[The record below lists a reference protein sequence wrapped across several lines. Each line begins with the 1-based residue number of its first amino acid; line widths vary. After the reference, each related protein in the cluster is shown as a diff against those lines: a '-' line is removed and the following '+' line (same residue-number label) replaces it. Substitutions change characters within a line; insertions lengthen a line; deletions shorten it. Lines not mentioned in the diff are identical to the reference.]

1 MMAATSMARAM
12 SLRQVAAVLGLT
24 KAQVEHAEKKAL
36 AKLRRNAEL
45 RETWT
50 ALQHSHSL
58 DFGLADDGRCER
70 LRELKQRTRYKER
83 DFLLNSIGQA
93 LDEEGAA

>member
-1 MMAATSMARAM
+1 MAATSKVRAM
-12 SLRQVAAVLGLT
+12 TLRQVAALLGLT
-24 KAQVEHAEKKAL
+24 KAQVEHAEQSGL
-36 AKLRRNAEL
+36 RKLRQNSEL

-58 DFGLADDGRCER
+58 IFGLDEPGRCER
-70 LRELKQRTRYKER
+70 LRELRRRTRYKER

-93 LDEEGAA
+93 LDEGGAA